1 MLVRR
6 LGRLRWLCVCLTLL
20 VVLIAGGPTAYD
32 LGGRNLRAVSAL
44 KWLGAFDASGDS
56 PDRRRTAL
64 GAAECA
70 TYAELVVA
78 LRSLEAEGSEGSED
92 SWKALQ
98 REATR
103 CVGDSRTGL
112 VVALAERSSL
122 SGRHEES
129 CRALSGVDAK
139 AALLVLG
146 ERAFEQQEWQ
156 TLALYLRC
164 IDALRQRPNRVS
176 PYRVAELYMSL
187 GTHYERVSQRPAA
200 LQAYGQASAWYP
212 VVWSTPVVLKARLL
226 AQDGERWQA
235 IRLLEASLAAGA
247 DDAGSF
253 ELLRELGYR
262 LEGEGDAAGAY
273 CAYGKALRL
282 APGLAQSIAPEHWRA
297 EISRKVASLREQ
309 PSPGCAGC
317 TVGQAMPDA
326 HCG

>member
-1 MLVRR
+1 MHVRR
-6 LGRLRWLCVCLTLL
+6 LRSLRWLCVCLSLL
-20 VVLIAGGPTAYD
+20 VVLVAGGSTVYD
-32 LGGRNLRAVSAL
+32 LGYRNLRAVWAL
-44 KWLGAFDASGDS
+44 KWLGALDASGDA
-56 PDRRRTAL
+56 PGAQRVAL
-64 GAAECA
+64 GAAQCA

-78 LRSLEAEGSEGSED
+78 LRSLEAVDSEGSWD
-92 SWKALQ
+92 ALQ

-103 CVGDSRTGL
+103 CVGDSRAGW
-112 VVALAERSSL
+112 VVAMAERSSL

-129 CRALSGVDAK
+129 CHALSGVDAK

-146 ERAFEQQEWQ
+146 ERAFEQQDWD

-176 PYRVAELYMSL
+176 PHRVAELYMSL

-212 VVWSTPVVLKARLL
+212 VVWSTPIVLQARLL
-226 AQDGERWQA
+226 AQDGERSQA
-235 IRLLEASLAAGA
+235 IALLEGSLAVGA
-247 DDAGSF
+247 DDAGAF

-273 CAYGKALRL
+273 CAYDKALRL
-282 APGLAQSIAPEHWRA
+282 APGLPPSIAPEHWRA
-297 EISRKVASLREQ
+297 EIVQKVASLREQ

-317 TVGQAMPDA
+317 TVGQALPDA
-326 HCG
+326 RCG